1 MCNVYVGSRGAGM
14 TAWVFLLQSPGF
26 TFPGRND
33 GGGCVGRLEEPLPTP
48 PSGNRLPGQDYH
60 CETTGLWQFTP
71 LRATSGE
78 DKLILADNADGKQ
91 DPAPGQA
98 IAVRSCCGHKLAP
111 CCPCP
116 H

>member
-1 MCNVYVGSRGAGM
+1 M
-14 TAWVFLLQSPGF
+14 
-26 TFPGRND
+26 
-33 GGGCVGRLEEPLPTP
+33 P
-48 PSGNRLPGQDYH
+48 PSGNRLAGQDYH
-60 CETTGLWQFTP
+60 WETTGLWQFTP

-98 IAVRSCCGHKLAP
+98 IAVRSCCGHKLAL

-116 H
+116 IDVRVPGWLSSAPTWGLLGGGGGCPAPARVW